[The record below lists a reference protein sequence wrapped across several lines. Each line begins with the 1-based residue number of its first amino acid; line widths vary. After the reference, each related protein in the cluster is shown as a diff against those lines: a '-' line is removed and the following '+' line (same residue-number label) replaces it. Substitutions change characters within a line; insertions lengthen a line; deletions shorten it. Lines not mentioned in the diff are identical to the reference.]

1 MDCTNA
7 WHRLNEVYLP
17 PDRSEPC
24 PDCKMTETYSDH
36 TGHSD
41 TNQGYEGDLRD
52 AYEKG
57 FDDGWKDGYKF
68 ATGKELAGMKV
79 TKKMLAALRL
89 GASDLKDPAKTL
101 LHMILDERKAL
112 REALDQACGEITNW
126 RHKEA
131 VAALALGEDE

>member
-1 MDCTNA
+1 MMDCKNA

-68 ATGKELAGMKV
+68 ATGKEWQG
-79 TKKMLAALRL
+79 
-89 GASDLKDPAKTL
+89 
-101 LHMILDERKAL
+101 
-112 REALDQACGEITNW
+112 
-126 RHKEA
+126 
-131 VAALALGEDE
+131 

>member
-1 MDCTNA
+1 MDCKNA
-7 WHRLNEVYLP
+7 WHKLNEVYLP

-24 PDCKMTETYSDH
+24 PDCKMTEVHWDH
-36 TGHSD
+36 MGHSD

-79 TKKMLAALRL
+79 TKEMLAEMRRWGSAEQDELEALL
-89 GASDLKDPAKTL
+89 N
-101 LHMILDERKAL
+101 ERKAL
-112 REALDQACGEITNW
+112 REALAYVLPVPVG
-126 RHKEA
+126 EA
-131 VAALALGEDE
+131 VVDAALALGEDE